1 MPTQATSTLAM
12 DRLLNRALA
21 LLDDDSRH
29 PGIWGMAWAQHGIGM
44 GYEHGQGRACHMY
57 STVVYSTHPIPS
69 RHQSQSQDD
78 SNDPPPSSSPTLAA
92 EQLPEG

>member
-29 PGIWGMAWAQHGIGM
+29 PGIWGMAWHGHSM
-44 GYEHGQGRACHMY
+44 A
-57 STVVYSTHPIPS
+57 
-69 RHQSQSQDD
+69 
-78 SNDPPPSSSPTLAA
+78 LAWV
-92 EQLPEG
+92 